1 MINSEDAFYAVQ
13 WRLCQNKPFNHLV
26 VRVSVDE
33 NVPTTRPWLIASR
46 EELLATG
53 RRELS

>member
-1 MINSEDAFYAVQ
+1 MITSKDAFYAVQ
-13 WRLCQNKPFNHLV
+13 WRLCQNKPSKHLV

-33 NVPTTRPWLIASR
+33 NVLTTRWWLIASR